1 MRNPSTNPDIELRVM
16 RNITNIIKMPGKG
29 GGMQGENKRLV
40 KT

>member
-29 GGMQGENKRLV
+29 GGDAGWKKKNGW
-40 KT
+40 